1 MLVRISVVPGCRRD
15 GPPYAFLRLGAWKN
29 LKVTTDTAYRPDIDG
44 LRAVAVLSVVAFHL
58 SPNLLRGGFTGVDVF
73 FVISGFL
80 ITSIILKGLGR
91 GSFSLLDFYARRI
104 RRILPALLLVLVA
117 VCVAGWFL
125 LFDGE
130 YRVLGKH
137 VAGATA
143 FLSNVIY
150 WGESGYFDKDAKTKV
165 LLHLWS
171 LGIEEQFYVVWP
183 ALLMLVSRFRH
194 GIVAAI
200 VVTIVLSFTVN
211 IHLTGRAPAEAFYSP
226 ASRAWELMVGCALA
240 WLVGRGWQLRGA
252 PAQAASAAGFGLLAA
267 GFLLPDHASAFPG
280 WWALLP
286 TLGAFLVIAAGP
298 QALPNRLILANRAAV
313 AVGLISYPLY
323 LWHWPLL
330 AFVRIVE
337 AGTPSV
343 ALRLTA
349 VGVAFVAATATYL
362 LVERP
367 IRNARWGRD
376 GTALG
381 LLGGAVAMG
390 AAGFLCYSMG
400 GFPGLR
406 PLDPQREAFVRHFDN
421 APPDWHFLR
430 QAGLLATLRD
440 ECNFY
445 NTEAFLAGHATSVP
459 KEIARSCT
467 ERDPARRHTV
477 MLWGDSHA
485 QHLYWGL
492 ARNLPADWQILQV
505 ATSACTPEL
514 DAVGPSAT
522 NFCQQSNWTA
532 LQTIAR
538 VKPDVVIL
546 AHGAGQTARRF
557 DALDAALKKLG
568 VKRTLIV
575 GPTPHWLADFPT
587 IVARRL
593 WPDTPRR
600 TLIGANGELRA
611 RNEGLKRH
619 YAGSGATAYVDVQ
632 GTFCNDEGCL
642 VYLGDD
648 RTAGLTSNDD
658 GHLLPVAS
666 DYLAKKVLVPL
677 VVDGIGN

>member
-1 MLVRISVVPGCRRD
+1 METSTRTGEQRACRPILFIPFGESHARPYKHLGLTLPGRPGSTPSSVSAPK
-15 GPPYAFLRLGAWKN
+15 KN

-117 VCVAGWFL
+117 VFVAGWFL

-130 YRVLGKH
+130 YRVPGKH

-143 FLSNVIY
+143 FLSNFIY

-200 VVTIVLSFTVN
+200 VVTIVLSFAVN
-211 IHLTGRAPAEAFYSP
+211 IHLSGRAPAEAFYSP

-240 WLVGRGWQLRGA
+240 WLVGRGWQLQGA

-298 QALPNRLILANRAAV
+298 QALPNRLILTNRAAV

-330 AFVRIVE
+330 A
-337 AGTPSV
+337 
-343 ALRLTA
+343 LRLAA
-349 VGVAFVAATATYL
+349 VGVAFIAATAT
-362 LVERP
+362 
-367 IRNARWGRD
+367 
-376 GTALG
+376 
-381 LLGGAVAMG
+381 
-390 AAGFLCYSMG
+390 
-400 GFPGLR
+400 
-406 PLDPQREAFVRHFDN
+406 
-421 APPDWHFLR
+421 
-430 QAGLLATLRD
+430 
-440 ECNFY
+440 
-445 NTEAFLAGHATSVP
+445 
-459 KEIARSCT
+459 
-467 ERDPARRHTV
+467 
-477 MLWGDSHA
+477 
-485 QHLYWGL
+485 
-492 ARNLPADWQILQV
+492 
-505 ATSACTPEL
+505 
-514 DAVGPSAT
+514 
-522 NFCQQSNWTA
+522 
-532 LQTIAR
+532 
-538 VKPDVVIL
+538 
-546 AHGAGQTARRF
+546 
-557 DALDAALKKLG
+557 
-568 VKRTLIV
+568 
-575 GPTPHWLADFPT
+575 
-587 IVARRL
+587 
-593 WPDTPRR
+593 
-600 TLIGANGELRA
+600 
-611 RNEGLKRH
+611 
-619 YAGSGATAYVDVQ
+619 
-632 GTFCNDEGCL
+632 
-642 VYLGDD
+642 
-648 RTAGLTSNDD
+648 
-658 GHLLPVAS
+658 
-666 DYLAKKVLVPL
+666 
-677 VVDGIGN
+677 

>member
-1 MLVRISVVPGCRRD
+1 
-15 GPPYAFLRLGAWKN
+15 
-29 LKVTTDTAYRPDIDG
+29 
-44 LRAVAVLSVVAFHL
+44 
-58 SPNLLRGGFTGVDVF
+58 
-73 FVISGFL
+73 
-80 ITSIILKGLGR
+80 
-91 GSFSLLDFYARRI
+91 
-104 RRILPALLLVLVA
+104 
-117 VCVAGWFL
+117 
-125 LFDGE
+125 
-130 YRVLGKH
+130 
-137 VAGATA
+137 
-143 FLSNVIY
+143 
-150 WGESGYFDKDAKTKV
+150 
-165 LLHLWS
+165 
-171 LGIEEQFYVVWP
+171 
-183 ALLMLVSRFRH
+183 
-194 GIVAAI
+194 
-200 VVTIVLSFTVN
+200 
-211 IHLTGRAPAEAFYSP
+211 
-226 ASRAWELMVGCALA
+226 
-240 WLVGRGWQLRGA
+240 
-252 PAQAASAAGFGLLAA
+252 
-267 GFLLPDHASAFPG
+267 
-280 WWALLP
+280 
-286 TLGAFLVIAAGP
+286 
-298 QALPNRLILANRAAV
+298 
-313 AVGLISYPLY
+313 
-323 LWHWPLL
+323 
-330 AFVRIVE
+330 
-337 AGTPSV
+337 
-343 ALRLTA
+343 
-349 VGVAFVAATATYL
+349 
-362 LVERP
+362 
-367 IRNARWGRD
+367 
-376 GTALG
+376 
-381 LLGGAVAMG
+381 MG

-430 QAGLLATLRD
+430 KAGLLQTLRD

-467 ERDPARRHTV
+467 ERDPAKRHTV

-492 ARNLPADWQILQV
+492 ARNLPAAWQILQV

-522 NFCQQSNWTA
+522 NFCEQSNWTA

-538 VKPDVVIL
+538 LKPDVVIL